1 MKNKIEI
8 LKFKK
13 IMRENYFSTL
23 KCHFSSSAG
32 QTLVTLIF
40 FMVIATTVT
49 TAAILVITTNILSG
63 SRFQEGTIAYQIA
76 DSGAENALIRILRD
90 PSYEGE
96 TLSVG
101 SGSATIQ
108 VDGEGTGMDPYI
120 IISKGQ
126 KGSYIKRVEVTAVYE
141 NDELDVISRKEIF

>member
-1 MKNKIEI
+1 
-8 LKFKK
+8 
-13 IMRENYFSTL
+13 MR
-23 KCHFSSSAG
+23 G

-90 PSYEGE
+90 PSYAGE

-108 VDGEGTGMDPYI
+108 VTGQGTSIDPYI
-120 IISKGQ
+120 VISRGQ